1 MAEINQIDNFGK
13 VIGYISAYFLFTT
26 VLFLI
31 LEFLNRIPENWDY
44 PYIMLITLIVII
56 IGVLVKR
63 LLK

>member
-1 MAEINQIDNFGK
+1 MVEINQIENFGK

-56 IGVLVKR
+56 ISVLVKK